1 MKASSLVLLAAA
13 VSAQEP
19 GQGISKSTY
28 SANNPIPGKAFLEK
42 YFPVAIPGDEC
53 DNDICICPKVGSTPE
68 WYIQQGRVY
77 AKKSI
82 IEEVEASVEASR
94 RQLQSPGNGFGLH
107 LVNVSN
113 HLTTGGMSTAEV
125 EAEFVSKLGN
135 MATFDSFMDFNV
147 LCVGF

>member
-1 MKASSLVLLAAA
+1 MRHGFEPLRPRWHAAG
-13 VSAQEP
+13 S
-19 GQGISKSTY
+19 GWRT
-28 SANNPIPGKAFLEK
+28 
-42 YFPVAIPGDEC
+42 AIAE
-53 DNDICICPKVGSTPE
+53 VGSTPE

-113 HLTTGGMSTAEV
+113 HLTTGGMSTAQV

-147 LCVGF
+147 LFYTTALEEYVPPLRLEP